1 MSFENFFG
9 EAEFNYEEEK
19 KKFIDNMDF
28 LKEMSVQE
36 STLWKKWEEFNK
48 DPQFFMDRAD
58 TIDRLEKTIWQ
69 PTDIFNKEQ
78 TIQEINSISPIV
90 EPVEQ
95 GNAKANEDWILTR
108 RLIHSM
114 EFTPN
119 PGRNLKFYVKDKS
132 TNKVL
137 GLICLGSD
145 VTSLGVRDDMIGW
158 TKENKFKEGKLNHT
172 AIGTTI
178 CCVQP
183 LGFNMLGGKLVAQM
197 VTSKVVRDTWKKV
210 YGQTLVGISTT
221 ALYGIHSMYNGIPQ
235 WKTLGETKGK
245 ISLKPDDKFYDVWH
259 HWLKENK
266 FEEYDKK
273 VGQPKGALPVTGIKQ
288 KIIQMI
294 YQELG
299 IKRAKYEHG
308 FKRGA
313 YFANVYQNGKEF
325 LRSEINEDEL
335 IIRNMFDR
343 DIEYIDSWWKRK
355 AVNRYTKLL
364 EQNKIKPEKLFYS
377 GMINISWEE
386 AKEKY
391 LGDIGR

>member
-9 EAEFNYEEEK
+9 EAEFNYQAEK
-19 KKFIDNMDF
+19 QKFIDNMDF

-69 PTDIFNKEQ
+69 PTDIFNKEL
-78 TIQEINSISPIV
+78 TIQEINSIEPIV

-95 GNAKANEDWILTR
+95 GNAKANEDWIITR

-114 EFTPN
+114 EFTAN
-119 PGRNLKFYVKDKS
+119 PGRNVKFYVRDKS

-137 GLICLGSD
+137 GMICLGSD
-145 VTSLGVRDDMIGW
+145 VTSLGVRDTLIGW
-158 TKENKFKEGKLNHT
+158 NKENKFKEGKLNHT

-197 VTSKVVRDTWKKV
+197 VTSKVVRDTWKKL

-245 ISLKPDDKFYDVWH
+245 ISLKPDDSFYDTWH
-259 HWLKENK
+259 QWLKENK
-266 FEEYDKK
+266 TEDYKRVTTSK
-273 VGQPKGALPVTGIKQ
+273 TGQPVTGIKQ
-288 KIIQMI
+288 KIIQLI
-294 YQELG
+294 YKELD

-308 FKRGA
+308 FKRGC
-313 YFANVYQNGKEF
+313 YFANIYQNGKEF
-325 LRSEINEDEL
+325 LRSEINEDQL
-335 IIRNMFDR
+335 VIRNMFDR

-355 AVNRYTKLL
+355 AIKRYEKLL

>member
-69 PTDIFNKEQ
+69 PTDIYNKEL
-78 TIQEINSISPIV
+78 TIQEINSIEPIV
-90 EPVEQ
+90 EPVTQ
-95 GNAKANEDWILTR
+95 GNAKENEDWIITR

-114 EFTPN
+114 EFTAN
-119 PGRNLKFYVKDKS
+119 PGRNVKFYVRDKS

-145 VTSLGVRDDMIGW
+145 VTSLGVRDELIGW
-158 TKENKFKEGKLNHT
+158 NKENKFKEGKLNHT

-197 VTSKVVRDTWKKV
+197 VTSKVVRDTWKKL

-245 ISLKPDDKFYDVWH
+245 ISLKPDDSFYDTWH
-259 HWLKENK
+259 QWLKENK
-266 FEEYDKK
+266 TEDYKRVTTSK
-273 VGQPKGALPVTGIKQ
+273 TGQPVTGIKQ
-288 KIIQMI
+288 KIIQLI
-294 YQELG
+294 YKELD

-308 FKRGA
+308 FKRGC
-313 YFANVYQNGKEF
+313 YFANIYQNGKEF
-325 LRSEINEDEL
+325 LRSEINEDQL
-335 IIRNMFDR
+335 VIRNMFDR

-355 AVNRYTKLL
+355 AIKRYENLL
-364 EQNKIKPEKLFYS
+364 EQNRIKPEKLFYS

-391 LGDIGR
+391 LKDIGR

>member
-9 EAEFNYEEEK
+9 EAEFDYELEK
-19 KKFIDNMDF
+19 QKFIDNMDF
-28 LKEMSVQE
+28 LKDMSVQE

-114 EFTPN
+114 EFTAN
-119 PGRNLKFYVKDKS
+119 PGRNVKFYVKDKS

-335 IIRNMFDR
+335 VIRNMFDR

-364 EQNKIKPEKLFYS
+364 EQNKIRPEKLFYS

>member
-9 EAEFNYEEEK
+9 EAEFNYEAEK
-19 KKFIDNMDF
+19 KSFIDNMDF

-36 STLWKKWEEFNK
+36 NTLWKKWEEFNK

-58 TIDRLEKTIWQ
+58 VIDRLERTIWQ
-69 PTDIFNKEQ
+69 PTDILNKEQ
-78 TIQEINSISPIV
+78 TISEINSIKPIV
-90 EPVEQ
+90 EPVEHR
-95 GNAKANEDWILTR
+95 NAKANEDWIITR

-114 EFTPN
+114 EFTAN
-119 PGRNLKFYVKDKS
+119 PGRNLKFYVKDE
-132 TNKVL
+132 TTGKVL

-145 VTSLGVRDDMIGW
+145 VTSLGVRDTLIGW

-183 LGFNMLGGKLVAQM
+183 LGYNMLGGKLVAQM
-197 VTSKVVRDTWKKV
+197 VTSKVVRDTWKKT

-245 ISLKPDDKFYDVWH
+245 ISLKPDDSFYDTWH
-259 HWLKENK
+259 QWLKEHRTEDYLRVTTGKTN
-266 FEEYDKK
+266 
-273 VGQPKGALPVTGIKQ
+273 QPVTGIKQ
-288 KIIQMI
+288 KIIQLI
-294 YQELG
+294 YKELD

-308 FKRGA
+308 FKRGC
-313 YFANVYQNGKEF
+313 YFSNIYQNGKEF
-325 LRSEINEDEL
+325 LRSEIKEDEL
-335 IIRNMFDR
+335 QIRNMFDR
-343 DIEYIDSWWKRK
+343 DIEYIDTWWKRK
-355 AVNRYTKLL
+355 AIKRYENLL
-364 EQNKIKPEKLFYS
+364 EQDRIKPEMLFYS
-377 GMINISWEE
+377 GMINITWEQ

>member
-9 EAEFNYEEEK
+9 EAEFNYEAEK
-19 KKFIDNMDF
+19 QKFIDNMDF

-36 STLWKKWEEFNK
+36 SVLWKKWEEFNK

-69 PTDIFNKEQ
+69 PTDIYNKEL
-78 TIQEINSISPIV
+78 TIQEINSIEPIV

-95 GNAKANEDWILTR
+95 GNAKANEDWIITR

-114 EFTPN
+114 EFTAN
-119 PGRNLKFYVKDKS
+119 PGRNVKFYVKDKVS
-132 TNKVL
+132 GKVL
-137 GLICLGSD
+137 GMICLGSD
-145 VTSLGVRDDMIGW
+145 VTSLGVRDELIGW
-158 TKENKFKEGKLNHT
+158 NKENKFKEGKLNHT

-197 VTSKVVRDTWKKV
+197 VTSKVVRDTWKKL

-245 ISLKPDDKFYDVWH
+245 ISLKPDDTFYDTWH
-259 HWLKENK
+259 QWLKENK
-266 FEEYDKK
+266 TEDYKRVTTSK
-273 VGQPKGALPVTGIKQ
+273 TGQPVTGIKQ
-288 KIIQMI
+288 KIIQLI
-294 YQELG
+294 YKELD

-308 FKRGA
+308 FKRGC
-313 YFANVYQNGKEF
+313 YFANIYQNGKEF
-325 LRSEINEDEL
+325 LRSEINEDQL
-335 IIRNMFDR
+335 VIRNMFDR

-364 EQNKIKPEKLFYS
+364 EQNRIKPDKLFYS

>member
-9 EAEFNYEEEK
+9 EAEFDYELEK
-19 KKFIDNMDF
+19 QKFIDNMDF
-28 LKEMSVQE
+28 LKSMSVQE
-36 STLWKKWEEFNK
+36 QTLYKKWQEFNK
-48 DPQFFMDRAD
+48 D
-58 TIDRLEKTIWQ
+58 EKLMSQITSLDVISNQLWK
-69 PTDIFNKEQ
+69 PTDINKLEQ
-78 TIQEINSISPIV
+78 TIQEINDMEPIV
-90 EPVEQ
+90 EYTQ
-95 GNAKANEDWILTR
+95 DNAKWTLLRQGIS
-108 RLIHSM
+108 SM
-114 EFTPN
+114 EFVAN
-119 PGRNLKFYVKDKS
+119 PGRNIKFYVKDKVS
-132 TNKVL
+132 NKYL
-137 GLICLGSD
+137 GVICMGSD
-145 VTSLGVRDDMIGW
+145 VTSLGSRDEYIGW
-158 TKENKFKEGKLNHT
+158 TRDNKFKDGKLNHT
-172 AIGTTI
+172 AIGTSIIAT
-178 CCVQP
+178 QP
-183 LGFNMLGGKLVAQM
+183 LGYNFLGGKLVSAL
-197 VTSKVVRDTWKKV
+197 VTCSTIRDKWQEM
-210 YGQTLVGISTT
+210 YNETLVGATTT
-221 ALYGIHSMYNGIPQ
+221 ALYGIHSQYNGIPH

-245 ISLKPDDKFYDVWH
+245 ISIKPDDSAYDVWH
-259 HWLKENK
+259 QWLKDNK
-266 FEEYDKK
+266 TEKYEKL
-273 VGQPKGALPVTGIKQ
+273 VELRPNGQPQTGIKQ

-313 YFANVYQNGKEF
+313 YFANIYQNGKEF

-335 IIRNMFDR
+335 VIRNMFDR

>member
-9 EAEFNYEEEK
+9 EAEFNYEAEK
-19 KKFIDNMDF
+19 QKFIDNMDF

-36 STLWKKWEEFNK
+36 SVLWKKWEEFNK

-69 PTDIFNKEQ
+69 PTDIYNKEL
-78 TIQEINSISPIV
+78 TIQEINSIEPIV

-95 GNAKANEDWILTR
+95 GNQKANEDWIITR

-114 EFTPN
+114 EFTAN
-119 PGRNLKFYVKDKS
+119 PGRNVKFYVKDKVS
-132 TNKVL
+132 GKVL
-137 GLICLGSD
+137 GMICLGSD
-145 VTSLGVRDDMIGW
+145 VTSLGVRDTLIGW
-158 TKENKFKEGKLNHT
+158 NKENKFKEGKLNHT

-183 LGFNMLGGKLVAQM
+183 LGYNMLGGKLVAQM
-197 VTSKVVRDTWKKV
+197 VTSKVVRDTWKKL

-245 ISLKPDDKFYDVWH
+245 ISLKPDDSFYDTWH
-259 HWLKENK
+259 QWLKEHK
-266 FEEYDKK
+266 TEDYKRVTTSK
-273 VGQPKGALPVTGIKQ
+273 TGQPVTGIKQ

-294 YQELG
+294 YKELD

-308 FKRGA
+308 FKRGC
-313 YFANVYQNGKEF
+313 YFANIYQNGKEF
-325 LRSEINEDEL
+325 LRSEINEDQLE
-335 IIRNMFDR
+335 IRNMFDR

>member
-1 MSFENFFG
+1 
-9 EAEFNYEEEK
+9 
-19 KKFIDNMDF
+19 
-28 LKEMSVQE
+28 
-36 STLWKKWEEFNK
+36 
-48 DPQFFMDRAD
+48 
-58 TIDRLEKTIWQ
+58 
-69 PTDIFNKEQ
+69 
-78 TIQEINSISPIV
+78 
-90 EPVEQ
+90 
-95 GNAKANEDWILTR
+95 
-108 RLIHSM
+108 M
-114 EFTPN
+114 EFTAN
-119 PGRNLKFYVKDKS
+119 PGRNVKFYVKDKS

-145 VTSLGVRDDMIGW
+145 VTSLGVRDELIGW
-158 TKENKFKEGKLNHT
+158 TKENKFQDGKLNHT

-197 VTSKVVRDTWKKV
+197 VTSKVVRDTWKKL

-245 ISLKPDDKFYDVWH
+245 ISLKPDDKFYDTWH
-259 HWLKENK
+259 QWIKDNK
-266 FEEYDKK
+266 REEYDSK
-273 VGQPKGALPVTGIKQ
+273 VGPRPSGQPVTGIKQ

-313 YFANVYQNGKEF
+313 YFANIYQNGKEF

-335 IIRNMFDR
+335 VIRNMFDR

-355 AVNRYTKLL
+355 AINRYTKLL
-364 EQNKIKPEKLFYS
+364 EQDKIKPEKLFYS

-391 LGDIGR
+391 LKDIGR

>member
-9 EAEFNYEEEK
+9 EAEFNYEAEK
-19 KKFIDNMDF
+19 QKFIDNMDF

-36 STLWKKWEEFNK
+36 SVLWKKWEEFNK

-69 PTDIFNKEQ
+69 PTDIYNKEL
-78 TIQEINSISPIV
+78 TIQEINSIEPIV

-95 GNAKANEDWILTR
+95 GNQKANEDWIITR

-114 EFTPN
+114 EFTAN
-119 PGRNLKFYVKDKS
+119 PGRNVKFYVKDKVS
-132 TNKVL
+132 GKVL
-137 GLICLGSD
+137 GMICLGSD
-145 VTSLGVRDDMIGW
+145 VTSLGVRDTLIGW
-158 TKENKFKEGKLNHT
+158 NKENKFKEGKLNHT

-183 LGFNMLGGKLVAQM
+183 LGYNMLGGKLVAQM
-197 VTSKVVRDTWKKV
+197 VTSKVVRDTWKKL

-245 ISLKPDDKFYDVWH
+245 ISLKPDDSFYDTWH
-259 HWLKENK
+259 QWLKENK
-266 FEEYDKK
+266 TEDYKRVTTSK
-273 VGQPKGALPVTGIKQ
+273 TGQPVTGIKQ
-288 KIIQMI
+288 KIIQLI
-294 YQELG
+294 YKELD

-308 FKRGA
+308 FKRGC

-325 LRSEINEDEL
+325 LRSEINEDQL
-335 IIRNMFDR
+335 VIRNMFDR

>member
-9 EAEFNYEEEK
+9 EAEFNYEAEK
-19 KKFIDNMDF
+19 QKFIDNMDF

-36 STLWKKWEEFNK
+36 SVLWKKWEEFNK

-69 PTDIFNKEQ
+69 PTDIYNKEL
-78 TIQEINSISPIV
+78 TIQEINSIEPIV

-95 GNAKANEDWILTR
+95 GNQKANEDWIITR

-114 EFTPN
+114 EFTAN
-119 PGRNLKFYVKDKS
+119 PGRNVKFYVKDKVS
-132 TNKVL
+132 GKVL
-137 GLICLGSD
+137 GMICLGSD
-145 VTSLGVRDDMIGW
+145 VTSLGVRDTLIGW
-158 TKENKFKEGKLNHT
+158 NKENKFKEGKLNHT

-183 LGFNMLGGKLVAQM
+183 LGYNMLGGKLVAQM
-197 VTSKVVRDTWKKV
+197 VTSKVVRDTWKKL

-245 ISLKPDDKFYDVWH
+245 ISLKPDDSFYDTQH
-259 HWLKENK
+259 QWLKEHK
-266 FEEYDKK
+266 TEDYKRVTTSK
-273 VGQPKGALPVTGIKQ
+273 TGQPVTGIKQ

-294 YQELG
+294 YKELD

-308 FKRGA
+308 FKRGC
-313 YFANVYQNGKEF
+313 YFANIYQNGKEF
-325 LRSEINEDEL
+325 LRSEINEDQLE
-335 IIRNMFDR
+335 IRNMFDR

>member
-9 EAEFNYEEEK
+9 EAEFNYEAEK
-19 KKFIDNMDF
+19 QKFIDNMDF

-36 STLWKKWEEFNK
+36 SVLWKKWEEFNK

-78 TIQEINSISPIV
+78 TIQEINSIEPIV

-95 GNAKANEDWILTR
+95 GNAKANEDWIITR

-114 EFTPN
+114 EFTAN
-119 PGRNLKFYVKDKS
+119 PGRNVKFYVKDKVS
-132 TNKVL
+132 GKVL
-137 GLICLGSD
+137 GMICLGSD
-145 VTSLGVRDDMIGW
+145 VTSLGVRDELIGW
-158 TKENKFKEGKLNHT
+158 NKENKFKEGKLNHT

-197 VTSKVVRDTWKKV
+197 VTSKVVRDTWKKL

-259 HWLKENK
+259 QWLKDNK
-266 FEEYDKK
+266 REEYDSK
-273 VGQPKGALPVTGIKQ
+273 VGVRANGQPVTGIKQ

-308 FKRGA
+308 FKRGC
-313 YFANVYQNGKEF
+313 YFANIYQNGKEF
-325 LRSEINEDEL
+325 LRSEINEDQLE
-335 IIRNMFDR
+335 IRNMFDR

>member
-9 EAEFNYEEEK
+9 EAEFDYELEK
-19 KKFIDNMDF
+19 QKFIDNMDF
-28 LKEMSVQE
+28 LKEMSVEE

-69 PTDIFNKEQ
+69 PTDIYNKEL
-78 TIQEINSISPIV
+78 TIQEINSIEPIV

-95 GNAKANEDWILTR
+95 GNAQANEDWIITR

-114 EFTPN
+114 EFTAN
-119 PGRNLKFYVKDKS
+119 PGRNVKFYVKDKS

-145 VTSLGVRDDMIGW
+145 VTSLGVRDELIGW
-158 TKENKFKEGKLNHT
+158 TKENKFQDGKLNHT

-197 VTSKVVRDTWKKV
+197 VTSKVVRDTWKKL

-245 ISLKPDDKFYDVWH
+245 ISLKPDDKFVSKKQNPPVIEIDFFDEQKNIQNINCFSNEGNEWRNSIMKFNNNNLQINFREKFTFRRGRVNCSIKEGDIWR
-259 HWLKENK
+259 WL
-266 FEEYDKK
+266 
-273 VGQPKGALPVTGIKQ
+273 G
-288 KIIQMI
+288 IQMSI
-294 YQELG
+294 EL
-299 IKRAKYEHG
+299 
-308 FKRGA
+308 
-313 YFANVYQNGKEF
+313 N
-325 LRSEINEDEL
+325 
-335 IIRNMFDR
+335 
-343 DIEYIDSWWKRK
+343 
-355 AVNRYTKLL
+355 
-364 EQNKIKPEKLFYS
+364 
-377 GMINISWEE
+377 
-386 AKEKY
+386 
-391 LGDIGR
+391 

>member
-9 EAEFNYEEEK
+9 EAEFNYEAEK
-19 KKFIDNMDF
+19 QKFIDNMDF

-36 STLWKKWEEFNK
+36 SVLWKKWEEFNK

-69 PTDIFNKEQ
+69 PTDIYNKEL
-78 TIQEINSISPIV
+78 TIQEINSIEPIV

-95 GNAKANEDWILTR
+95 GNAKANEDWIITR

-114 EFTPN
+114 EFTAN
-119 PGRNLKFYVKDKS
+119 PGRNVKFYVRDKS

-137 GLICLGSD
+137 GMICLGSD
-145 VTSLGVRDDMIGW
+145 VTSLGVRDTLIGW
-158 TKENKFKEGKLNHT
+158 NKENKFKEGKLNHT

-197 VTSKVVRDTWKKV
+197 VTSKVVRDTWKKL

-245 ISLKPDDKFYDVWH
+245 ISLKPDDSFYDTWH
-259 HWLKENK
+259 QWLKENK
-266 FEEYDKK
+266 TEDYKRVTTSK
-273 VGQPKGALPVTGIKQ
+273 TGQPVTGIKQ
-288 KIIQMI
+288 KIIQLI
-294 YQELG
+294 YKELD

-308 FKRGA
+308 FKRGC
-313 YFANVYQNGKEF
+313 YFSNVYQNGKEF
-325 LRSEINEDEL
+325 LRSEINEDQL
-335 IIRNMFDR
+335 VIRNMFDR

-355 AVNRYTKLL
+355 AIKRYENLL
-364 EQNKIKPEKLFYS
+364 EQNRVKPEKLFYS

>member
-9 EAEFNYEEEK
+9 EAEFNYEAEK
-19 KKFIDNMDF
+19 QKFIDNMDF

-36 STLWKKWEEFNK
+36 SVLWKKWEEFNK

-69 PTDIFNKEQ
+69 PTDIYNKEL
-78 TIQEINSISPIV
+78 TIQEINSIEPIV

-95 GNAKANEDWILTR
+95 GNSKANEDWIITR

-114 EFTPN
+114 EFTAN
-119 PGRNLKFYVKDKS
+119 PGRNVKFYVKDKVS
-132 TNKVL
+132 GKVL
-137 GLICLGSD
+137 GMICLGSD
-145 VTSLGVRDDMIGW
+145 VTSLGVRDTLIGW
-158 TKENKFKEGKLNHT
+158 NKENKFKEGKLNHT

-197 VTSKVVRDTWKKV
+197 VTSNVVRDTWKKL

-245 ISLKPDDKFYDVWH
+245 ISLKPDDTFYDTWH
-259 HWLKENK
+259 QWLKENK
-266 FEEYDKK
+266 TEDYKRVTTSK
-273 VGQPKGALPVTGIKQ
+273 TGQPVTGIKQ
-288 KIIQMI
+288 KIIQLI
-294 YQELG
+294 YKELD

-308 FKRGA
+308 FKRGC
-313 YFANVYQNGKEF
+313 YFANIYQNGKEF
-325 LRSEINEDEL
+325 LRSEINEDQL
-335 IIRNMFDR
+335 LIRNMFDR